1 MIGKTIKILT
11 ICYCFL
17 TFLSSCVSFDG
28 SHSPPEITNRMPL
41 EKKLSNAIDFGGKT
55 FSEVV
60 KEVNRQNL
68 WKKAEKPLS
77 SLIIANAD
85 TWQSWQMINAANLYK
100 KTNARNV
107 DVIFFKLVEV
117 DRPLVTKLAWEIL
130 KVAEPKRVGSLIDSF
145 LSSLILEGKIDK
157 HLIPEMADAVRVLD
171 IKSVYDVMKLG
182 LFKTGNPSFVLAMTK
197 LNPEKSP
204 DDLFDYLVL
213 PENGELRQRALKSI
227 DTITALQILVYLGEN
242 PISFAHR
249 KLGKIFVYAA
259 SRNVGLREA
268 ARKVIDTL
276 VPINVE
282 VLAYEL
288 SQQPAWAQL
297 SIIESARR
305 NLTSNTKNLLYHLRK
320 ITVDQN
326 IAEEVGLLRF

>member
-1 MIGKTIKILT
+1 
-11 ICYCFL
+11 
-17 TFLSSCVSFDG
+17 
-28 SHSPPEITNRMPL
+28 
-41 EKKLSNAIDFGGKT
+41 
-55 FSEVV
+55 
-60 KEVNRQNL
+60 
-68 WKKAEKPLS
+68 
-77 SLIIANAD
+77 
-85 TWQSWQMINAANLYK
+85 MINAANLYK
-100 KTNARNV
+100 KTSARNV

-130 KVAEPKRVGSLIDSF
+130 KVAEPKRVGALIDSF

-242 PISFAHR
+242 PISF
-249 KLGKIFVYAA
+249 
-259 SRNVGLREA
+259 
-268 ARKVIDTL
+268 T
-276 VPINVE
+276 
-282 VLAYEL
+282 
-288 SQQPAWAQL
+288 Q
-297 SIIESARR
+297 
-305 NLTSNTKNLLYHLRK
+305 
-320 ITVDQN
+320 
-326 IAEEVGLLRF
+326 EVG